1 MIVGTIS
8 SAAFSYVL
16 LSPARRWFN
25 ADTPRQIHVDN
36 GGVASVTGGDPD
48 HGVIG
53 VRDCASTR
61 GISSGVN
68 VTNGS
73 SGNVSYNQGDGIS
86 DVIFSDPLHICTGTC
101 LAATLTG
108 YYSTSTT
115 GTCGGLTVDKIT
127 DLDVAFNLMLQ
138 LHDPC
143 AGELQQRDLPRLR
156 ARARSGPRHRPGAL
170 EHELRADV
178 RLGGLLLAQGESP
191 ATTPTAATRCT
202 TARSSR
208 AAAADARLPDSP
220 AIKTATAA
228 RTAARTVAEGRPVVD
243 TKGGPRPP
251 FFFLSLR
258 TPSFTRWRW
267 RWRRVSSFF
276 DFFGFFGGFWA
287 VPADLSS
294 CLGGSG

>member
-1 MIVGTIS
+1 MKQAHKLLIATVILGTIS

-48 HGVIG
+48 HGVSAC
-53 VRDCASTR
+53 VAAVNSWN
-61 GISSGVN
+61 SSGVN

-127 DLDVAFNLMLQ
+127 DSDVAFNLSYNYTT
-138 LHDPC
+138 P
-143 AGELQQRDLPRLR
+143 
-156 ARARSGPRHRPGAL
+156 
-170 EHELRADV
+170 
-178 RLGGLLLAQGESP
+178 AQGSCSNEIYLDSVL
-191 ATTPTAATRCT
+191 AHEVGHVIGLGHSNTSSALMYASVAYCSHKVIASDDINGRNALYNCT
-202 TARSSR
+202 
-208 AAAADARLPDSP
+208 L
-220 AIKTATAA
+220 
-228 RTAARTVAEGRPVVD
+228 VEG
-243 TKGGPRPP
+243 GGGGC
-251 FFFLSLR
+251 
-258 TPSFTRWRW
+258 TPSGQSCNQNSDCCSNSCKNGR
-267 RWRRVSSFF
+267 
-276 DFFGFFGGFWA
+276 GGRT
-287 VPADLSS
+287 
-294 CLGGSG
+294 CR